1 MHRHLIMCRFF
12 NYILVSKTD
21 DIVGFSNTLII
32 FKNIVSLLKVLL
44 EMSHNPLMLYFR
56 EMKDYIFLV
65 RCFNLQTRIWC
76 VFQLFLKALVV
87 LKKGSQLIKYCR
99 KAKPKVRPFRLSL
112 VRFYLLWVMNWIYLH
127 SSSVTRIIRDSTRF
141 INLGQKFECLH

>member
-1 MHRHLIMCRFF
+1 MFRFF

-21 DIVGFSNTLII
+21 DIVGSSNTLII

-65 RCFNLQTRIWC
+65 RCFNLQTRI
-76 VFQLFLKALVV
+76 
-87 LKKGSQLIKYCR
+87 
-99 KAKPKVRPFRLSL
+99 
-112 VRFYLLWVMNWIYLH
+112 
-127 SSSVTRIIRDSTRF
+127 
-141 INLGQKFECLH
+141 

>member
-1 MHRHLIMCRFF
+1 MCRFF

-65 RCFNLQTRIWC
+65 RCFNLQTRI
-76 VFQLFLKALVV
+76 
-87 LKKGSQLIKYCR
+87 
-99 KAKPKVRPFRLSL
+99 
-112 VRFYLLWVMNWIYLH
+112 
-127 SSSVTRIIRDSTRF
+127 
-141 INLGQKFECLH
+141 